1 MNKLLQLIK
10 IDNKAREKILLKE
23 KVTILLQITK
33 QVLVTQFKTPEKS
46 YLHAPSIRGILLN
59 A

>member
-33 QVLVTQFKTPEKS
+33 QVLVT
-46 YLHAPSIRGILLN
+46 
-59 A
+59 